1 MEFAVAAWVVEGEP
15 SPSYVGSAEEIR
27 VGEPS
32 PSYVGSAEEI
42 RVRSLHGLCKT
53 FSGQKKRSG
62 LQTAWDSSKVI
73 YKVASWTAT
82 AIRLFSSCCI
92 GLHFDVRRQFEP
104 VVSELTLVLSGER
117 SGGFLSIMR
126 TMTSSSACLS
136 RCSKFLREREIIVE
150 ESVLFSRRSFHA
162 TGSSYIRERD
172 YYEIL
177 GIPKDAAVEDIKKAF
192 HNLAKKYHP
201 DANKNSPA
209 AKRKFQEIREAYE
222 TLQDPGKRAQYDM
235 EFSRTESVSYDGEDA
250 AQYHETH
257 HDPFSAT
264 FYKFFSEVFENEREI
279 YAPNIQVEL
288 NLSFHEAAKG
298 CTKQVCFSAQVPC
311 TSCFGKGYPK
321 NANLFICAACKGTGR
336 VTVFPFTSTCV
347 SCKGYG
353 KIIKDHCTAC
363 NGFGV
368 VEGLKSI
375 NVTIPAGVNSGDTIK
390 VPKAGN
396 QGKRGV
402 LLEIFISSF
411 RLSEEPLVA
420 KDPVFH
426 RDDADIYV
434 DANISFTQAI
444 LGGKAEVPT
453 LSGKMHIKIPMGV
466 QPGQLLALRGRGL
479 PKHIGSSSH
488 GDQFVRFRVHFPSV
502 VNERQRE
509 ILEEFAKEE
518 IVQER
523 IRFTDRSWWQELV
536 DYFNGPRIMAGIAF
550 LLLLHLLLTRSVS

>member
-1 MEFAVAAWVVEGEP
+1 MGRYFSTGFASRLILLRAA
-15 SPSYVGSAEEIR
+15 
-27 VGEPS
+27 
-32 PSYVGSAEEI
+32 
-42 RVRSLHGLCKT
+42 K
-53 FSGQKKRSG
+53 
-62 LQTAWDSSKVI
+62 
-73 YKVASWTAT
+73 
-82 AIRLFSSCCI
+82 
-92 GLHFDVRRQFEP
+92 VRRQFEP
-104 VVSELTLVLSGER
+104 VVSELTVVLSGEG

-126 TMTSSSACLS
+126 TITCSSA
-136 RCSKFLREREIIVE
+136 
-150 ESVLFSRRSFHA
+150 
-162 TGSSYIRERD
+162 GSSYIRERD

-192 HNLAKKYHP
+192 HNASSLKA
-201 DANKNSPA
+201 
-209 AKRKFQEIREAYE
+209 
-222 TLQDPGKRAQYDM
+222 
-235 EFSRTESVSYDGEDA
+235 ESVSYDGEDA

-402 LLEIFISSF
+402 FAGDLHIKLQ
-411 RLSEEPLVA
+411 VA

-426 RDDADIYV
+426 RDEADIYV

-488 GDQFVRFRVHFPSV
+488 GDQFVDFVC
-502 VNERQRE
+502 
-509 ILEEFAKEE
+509 I
-518 IVQER
+518 
-523 IRFTDRSWWQELV
+523 
-536 DYFNGPRIMAGIAF
+536 F
-550 LLLLHLLLTRSVS
+550 LPL